1 MRQTESYAEPMPKG
15 DAAEEMIATSQLE
28 LHHIC
33 VDDLLSLFESPEDVS
48 IYEGKPYSNPHRVLM
63 DKSGPLRWRVPQ
75 VRSNP
80 LVNKWFVRW
89 MVQKSTREIV
99 GSVSFHGPPDEQG
112 MMEIGLGVHSNF
124 QRLGYAA
131 EALTGMWSWVVE
143 QPGVDLLRY
152 TVDPNNEASVAV
164 IKKFGFERVG
174 QQIDPE
180 DGPEDIYEM
189 SANEFR
195 RRFN

>member
-1 MRQTESYAEPMPKG
+1 MRQTESYAEPMSK
-15 DAAEEMIATSQLE
+15 DDVAEEMIATPRLE

-48 IYEGKPYSNPHRVLM
+48 IYEGKSYSNPHRILM
-63 DKSGPLRWRVPQ
+63 DVSGPLRWRVPQ
-75 VRSNP
+75 VKSDP
-80 LVNKWFVRW
+80 VVNKWFVRW
-89 MVQKSTREIV
+89 MVEKSTREIV

-124 QRLGYAA
+124 QRLGYAV

-143 QPGVDLLRY
+143 QPGVELLRY

-189 SANEFR
+189 SAEDFR
-195 RRFN
+195 IKFC

>member
-1 MRQTESYAEPMPKG
+1 MCQGGSYAEQMPQ
-15 DAAEEMIATSQLE
+15 DNVSEAVITTPRLE

-33 VDDLLSLFESPEDVS
+33 VDDLLSLFETPDDVS
-48 IYEGKPYSNPHRVLM
+48 IYEGKPYANPHRILM
-63 DKSGPLRWRVPQ
+63 DGSGPLRWRVPQ
-75 VRSNP
+75 VKSDP
-80 LVNKWFVRW
+80 SVNKWFIRW
-89 MVQKSTREIV
+89 MVEKETREIV
-99 GSVSFHGPPDEQG
+99 GSTSFHGPPDEKG
-112 MMEIGLGVHSNF
+112 MMEIGLGVHDDF
-124 QRLGYAA
+124 QRRGYAT
-131 EALTGMWSWVVE
+131 EALIGMWSWVVD
-143 QPGVDLLRY
+143 QPGVELLRY
-152 TVDPNNEASVAV
+152 TVDPDNEASVAV

>member
-1 MRQTESYAEPMPKG
+1 MPQ
-15 DAAEEMIATSQLE
+15 DNVSEAMIATPRLE

-33 VDDLLSLFESPEDVS
+33 VDDLMSLFDTPDDVS
-48 IYEGKPYSNPHRVLM
+48 IYEGKPYANPHPILM
-63 DKSGPLRWRVPQ
+63 DQSGPLRWRVPQ
-75 VRSNP
+75 VKSDAS
-80 LVNKWFVRW
+80 VNKWFVRW
-89 MVQKSTREIV
+89 MVEKETREIV
-99 GSVSFHGPPDEQG
+99 GSTSFHGPPDEAG
-112 MMEIGLGVHSNF
+112 MMEIGLGVHDDF
-124 QRLGYAA
+124 QRRGYAT
-131 EALTGMWSWVVE
+131 EALTGMWSWVIN
-143 QPGVDLLRY
+143 QPGVELLRY

-195 RRFN
+195 RRFS

>member
-1 MRQTESYAEPMPKG
+1 MCQGGSYAEPMPQ
-15 DAAEEMIATSQLE
+15 DNVSEAMIATPRLE

-33 VDDLLSLFESPEDVS
+33 VDDLLSLFDSPEDVS
-48 IYEGKPYSNPHRVLM
+48 IYSGKPYANPHRILM
-63 DKSGPLRWRVPQ
+63 DESGPLRWRVPQ
-75 VRSNP
+75 VKSDP
-80 LVNKWFVRW
+80 SVNKWFVRW
-89 MVQKSTREIV
+89 MVEKETREIV
-99 GSVSFHGPPDEQG
+99 GSTSFHGPPDEKG
-112 MMEIGLGVHSNF
+112 MMEIGLGVHADF
-124 QRLGYAA
+124 QRRGYAT
-131 EALTGMWSWVVE
+131 EALIGMWSWVIDQLGVE
-143 QPGVDLLRY
+143 LLRY

-164 IKKFGFERVG
+164 IEKFGFERVG

>member
-1 MRQTESYAEPMPKG
+1 MCQRESYAEPMTQK
-15 DAAEEMIATSQLE
+15 DDSEEMIATHQLE

-48 IYEGKPYSNPHRVLM
+48 IYEGQPYGNPHRVLM
-63 DKSGPLRWRVPQ
+63 DESGPLRWRVPQ
-75 VRSNP
+75 VKLNP
-80 LVNKWFVRW
+80 SVNKWFVRW
-89 MVQKSTREIV
+89 MVEKTSREIV

-112 MMEIGLGVHSNF
+112 MMEIGLGVHPDF
-124 QRLGYAA
+124 QRLGFAT
-131 EALTGMWSWVVE
+131 EALTGMWTWVVE
-143 QPGVDLLRY
+143 QPGVELLRY
-152 TVDPNNEASVAV
+152 TVAPDNLASVALV
-164 IKKFGFERVG
+164 KKFGFVCVG

-180 DGPEDIYEM
+180 DGPEDIYEL

>member
-63 DKSGPLRWRVPQ
+63 DESGPLRWRVPQ

-80 LVNKWFVRW
+80 SVNKWFVRW
-89 MVQKSTREIV
+89 MVEKSTREIV

-112 MMEIGLGVHSNF
+112 RMEIGLGVHSNC
-124 QRLGYAA
+124 QRLGYAV

-143 QPGVDLLRY
+143 QPGVELLRY

>member
-1 MRQTESYAEPMPKG
+1 MCQRRSYAEPMPQ
-15 DAAEEMIATSQLE
+15 DNVSEAMIATPRLE

-33 VDDLLSLFESPEDVS
+33 VDDLMSLFDTPDDVS
-48 IYEGKPYSNPHRVLM
+48 IYVSKPYTNPHRILM
-63 DKSGPLRWRVPQ
+63 DGSGPLRWRVPQ
-75 VRSNP
+75 VKADPS
-80 LVNKWFVRW
+80 VNKWFIRW
-89 MVQKSTREIV
+89 MVEKETREII
-99 GSVSFHGPPDEQG
+99 GSTSFHGPPDEQG
-112 MMEIGLGVHSNF
+112 MMEIGLGVHTDF
-124 QRLGYAA
+124 QRRGYAT
-131 EALTGMWSWVVE
+131 EALTGMWLWVVD
-143 QPGVDLLRY
+143 QPGVELLRY

-180 DGPEDIYEM
+180 DGPEDIYEL

>member
-1 MRQTESYAEPMPKG
+1 MCQGGSYAAPMPQ
-15 DAAEEMIATSQLE
+15 DNVSEAMIATPRLE

-33 VDDLLSLFESPEDVS
+33 VDDLLSLFDFPEDVS
-48 IYEGKPYSNPHRVLM
+48 IYAGKPYINPHRILM
-63 DKSGPLRWRVPQ
+63 DESGPLRWRVPQ
-75 VRSNP
+75 VKSDP
-80 LVNKWFVRW
+80 SVNKWFVRW
-89 MVQKSTREIV
+89 MVEKETREIV
-99 GSVSFHGPPDEQG
+99 GSTSFHGPPDEKG
-112 MMEIGLGVHSNF
+112 MMEIGLGVHADF
-124 QRLGYAA
+124 QRRGYAT
-131 EALTGMWSWVVE
+131 EALTGMWSWVVD
-143 QPGVDLLRY
+143 QPDVELLRY

-195 RRFN
+195 RRFS

>member
-1 MRQTESYAEPMPKG
+1 MPQK
-15 DAAEEMIATSQLE
+15 DDSEEMIATPRLE

-33 VDDLLSLFESPEDVS
+33 VDDLLCLFESPEDVS
-48 IYEGKPYSNPHRVLM
+48 IYEGQPYGNPHRVLM
-63 DKSGPLRWRVPQ
+63 DESGPLRWRVPQ
-75 VRSNP
+75 VKLNP
-80 LVNKWFVRW
+80 SVNIWFVRW
-89 MVQKSTREIV
+89 MVEKTSREIV
-99 GSVSFHGPPDEQG
+99 GSISFHGPPDEQG
-112 MMEIGLGVHSNF
+112 MMEIGLGVHDHF
-124 QRLGYAA
+124 QRRGYAT
-131 EALTGMWSWVVE
+131 EALAAMWSWVID
-143 QPGVDLLRY
+143 QPGVELLRY

-189 SANEFR
+189 SADEFR